1 MYPMQ
6 NLLVYTNEA
15 LFLLLEETG
24 PHEFRR
30 IGFCRA
36 EDGYYENECGWYFG
50 VDYGFQGLE
59 SYEEMS
65 PEELEARVKWKREEL
80 RII

>member
-1 MYPMQ
+1 MQ
-6 NLLVYTNEA
+6 TAPVYLNEA
-15 LFLLLEETG
+15 SFLLLEETG

-30 IGFCRA
+30 VGFCRA
-36 EDGYYENECGWYFG
+36 AHSYHDNERGWYFG
-50 VDYGFQGLE
+50 VDHGFQGLE

>member
-1 MYPMQ
+1 MQ
-6 NLLVYTNEA
+6 TSVMGVNEA

-36 EDGYYENECGWYFG
+36 ADGYHENECGWYFG
-50 VDYGFQGLE
+50 VDHGFQGLE
-59 SYEEMS
+59 SCEEMS